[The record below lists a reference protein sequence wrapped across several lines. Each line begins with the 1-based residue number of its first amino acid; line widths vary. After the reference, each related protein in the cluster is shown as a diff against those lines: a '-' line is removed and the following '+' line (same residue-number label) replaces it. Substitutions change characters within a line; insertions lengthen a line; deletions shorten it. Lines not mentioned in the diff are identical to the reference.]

1 MKILFVCGAGYV
13 YGKEII
19 TLSLIEGLRERGHD
33 VRCAISSWSDG
44 EFAKRLEARSIP
56 FVRLPLGF
64 ISKRMT
70 RSALRMTIDTLDKT
84 PGLWLGYRRFLK
96 EFQPDVVVH
105 STLHHIF
112 HVWPLLNPRNTFFHV
127 HDPFAPTNFYR
138 RLFRFLS
145 LRLRAF
151 IGVSRY
157 IEQSIV
163 DLGIPPEKV
172 FSVLNG
178 VTPEASIGVGG
189 DLSDNDLSSNASG
202 YVNSSNGKAAAVKIG
217 IVGQV
222 GEWKGHDDFVE
233 SLKGLKTARLPF
245 SAVIYG
251 EGAGEYVAALKRKIE
266 DYQLT
271 EQVRWAGFVKSP
283 KEIFSNMDICV
294 VPSRSQDPCP
304 TVAIETAHFG
314 VPVIATRRGGL
325 PEIVQDGKTGY
336 LVDAESPEQL
346 ADKLKLLIQD
356 KDLRERMA
364 REAKSYGS
372 EYLTRERM
380 AEQMEAAFIK
390 ATGFN
395 AND

>member
-44 EFAKRLEARSIP
+44 EFAKRLKASSIP
-56 FVRLPLGF
+56 FVLLPLGF
-64 ISKRMT
+64 ISKVMT

-84 PGLWLGYRRFLK
+84 PGLWLGYRRYLK
-96 EFQPDVVVH
+96 EFEPDVVVH

-112 HVWPLLNPRNTFFHV
+112 HVWPFLNPRNTFFHV
-127 HDPFAPTNFYR
+127 HDPFAPTRFYR
-138 RLFRFLS
+138 RLFRFLNV
-145 LRLRAF
+145 RLRAF

-178 VTPEASIGVGG
+178 VTPPASFDVDGASSG
-189 DLSDNDLSSNASG
+189 DASSRAH
-202 YVNSSNGKAAAVKIG
+202 SSNGKAATIKIG

-283 KEIFSNMDICV
+283 GEIFSNMDICV

-314 VPVIATRRGGL
+314 IPVIATRRGGL

-356 KDLRERMA
+356 ADLRKRMA

-390 ATGFN
+390 AVN
-395 AND
+395 HKENN

>member
-1 MKILFVCGAGYV
+1 VKILFVCGAGYV

-19 TLSLIEGLRERGHD
+19 TLSLMQGLRERGHD
-33 VRCAISSWSDG
+33 VRCAISTWSDG
-44 EFAKRLEARSIP
+44 EYAKRLKASSIP

-64 ISKRMT
+64 ISKTLT
-70 RSALRMTIDTLDKT
+70 RSAMRMTVDTLDKT
-84 PGLWLGYRRFLK
+84 PGLWLGYRRYLK
-96 EFQPDVVVH
+96 EFQPDAVVH
-105 STLHHIF
+105 STLHHVF
-112 HVWPLLNPRNTFFHV
+112 HVWPLLNPKNTFFHI
-127 HDPFAPTNFYR
+127 HDPFAPTKFYR

-145 LRLRAF
+145 RRLRAF

-178 VTPEASIGVGG
+178 MTPQESIEG
-189 DLSDNDLSSNASG
+189 SG
-202 YVNSSNGKAAAVKIG
+202 SPAQSAINTPASSNGKAATVKIG

-222 GEWKGHDDFVE
+222 VEWKGHDDFVE
-233 SLKGLKTARLPF
+233 SLQGLKKAELPF
-245 SAVIYG
+245 SATIFG
-251 EGAGEYVAALKRKIE
+251 EGPDEYIAALKKKI
-266 DYQLT
+266 DGYQLT
-271 EQVRWAGFVKSP
+271 GQVRWAGFVKSP
-283 KEIFSNMDICV
+283 REIFSNMDICV

-314 VPVIATRRGGL
+314 IPVVATRRGGL

-346 ADKLKLLIQD
+346 VEKLKLLIENA
-356 KDLRERMA
+356 DLRQRMA

-372 EYLTRERM
+372 EHLTRERM
-380 AEQMEAAFIK
+380 AKQMEAALMK
-390 ATGFN
+390 AIGPAIN
-395 AND
+395 G